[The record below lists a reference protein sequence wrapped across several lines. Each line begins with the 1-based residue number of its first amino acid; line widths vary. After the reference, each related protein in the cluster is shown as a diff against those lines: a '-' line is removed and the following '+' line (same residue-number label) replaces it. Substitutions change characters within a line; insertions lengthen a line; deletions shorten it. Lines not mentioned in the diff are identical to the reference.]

1 MEGISIEFD
10 IFRLHCFFYGMVTA
24 DVVQSIQL
32 IVPFIL
38 QHPPPVIVS
47 PAEVGAA
54 SKTVKIIKVK
64 VEKGT
69 NLQEL
74 AKELTRKIK
83 EERDKQQAPRQQ
95 RAPLTAASSL
105 KVSTPVIVCLLMVVM
120 ETFDKATGVT
130 ATT

>member
-1 MEGISIEFD
+1 MSLTSFTCIV
-10 IFRLHCFFYGMVTA
+10 FFYGIVT

-38 QHPPPVIVS
+38 QHPPPVAVS

-105 KVSTPVIVCLLMVVM
+105 KVSTPVIDCLLMVVM
-120 ETFDKATGVT
+120 ETFDTATGVT